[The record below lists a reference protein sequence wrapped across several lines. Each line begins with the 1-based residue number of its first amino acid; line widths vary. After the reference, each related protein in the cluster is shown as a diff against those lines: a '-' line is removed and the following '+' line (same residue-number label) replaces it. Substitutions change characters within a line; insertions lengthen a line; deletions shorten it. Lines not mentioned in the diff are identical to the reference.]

1 VRISDWSSDVCSSDL
16 KEVPEIFSDVSR
28 DQPIVKN
35 LDCTALQRLWT
46 TYEPITVRAFD
57 RHVEQPYEPAV
68 LCLMIMAGMHQRH
81 PNPLR
86 RRFEHQ
92 RAGIELV
99 DRGRFQLRHPHRPF
113 TRPHAPRYLTGKP
126 ERTVWQHVRAI

>member
-1 VRISDWSSDVCSSDL
+1 MDARSVSMSPDMPCPSERKDRASF

-35 LDCTALQRLWT
+35 LDCTALQRLCT

-68 LCLMIMAGMHQRH
+68 LCPMIMAAMR
-81 PNPLR
+81 
-86 RRFEHQ
+86 
-92 RAGIELV
+92 
-99 DRGRFQLRHPHRPF
+99 HRP
-113 TRPHAPRYLTGKP
+113 PKPMPR
-126 ERTVWQHVRAI
+126 RIDQQQH

>member
-1 VRISDWSSDVCSSDL
+1 MSPEMPCPSERKDRASF

-57 RHVEQPYEPAV
+57 RHVEQQYEPAV
-68 LCLMIMAGMHQRH
+68 LCLMIMAGMRSEE
-81 PNPLR
+81 R
-86 RRFEHQ
+86 RVGKEC
-92 RAGIELV
+92 V
-99 DRGRFQLRHPHRPF
+99 S
-113 TRPHAPRYLTGKP
+113 TCRY
-126 ERTVWQHVRAI
+126 RWQPYN

>member
-1 VRISDWSSDVCSSDL
+1 MSPDMPCPSERKDRASF

-81 PNPLR
+81 PKPLR

-99 DRGRFQLRHPHRPF
+99 DRGRFQVRHKQSVVE
-113 TRPHAPRYLTGKP
+113 GK
-126 ERTVWQHVRAI
+126 RVTVRGELGG